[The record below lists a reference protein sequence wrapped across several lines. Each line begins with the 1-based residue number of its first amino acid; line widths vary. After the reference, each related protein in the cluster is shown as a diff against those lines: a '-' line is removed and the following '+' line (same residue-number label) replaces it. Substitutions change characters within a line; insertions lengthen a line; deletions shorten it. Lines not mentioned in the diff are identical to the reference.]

1 MKNSQNLL
9 LKDRGTTRWKSERPS
24 DEPADVSW
32 IMVDGEDD
40 LRVLREGALF
50 QIVFH
55 PLHEDP
61 ALVNERPDQL
71 VAHFFI
77 FPIVTPLSEIKC
89 LVYSATHFFREY
101 SWFHKPP
108 VKVTENPAVLGR
120 RVRLEDKQGEN
131 CVKHGIIRSI
141 DH

>member
-1 MKNSQNLL
+1 M
-9 LKDRGTTRWKSERPS
+9 
-24 DEPADVSW
+24 
-32 IMVDGEDD
+32 GEGD
-40 LRVLREGALF
+40 LRFLSEGALL
-50 QIVFH
+50 QIVFYS
-55 PLHEDP
+55 LHEGP
-61 ALVNERPDQL
+61 ALLDERPDQL

-77 FPIVTPLSEIKC
+77 FPIVSSLSEIKC
-89 LVYSATHFFREY
+89 LVYYAAHFFREY

-131 CVKHGIIRSI
+131 CVKHSIIRSI

>member
-1 MKNSQNLL
+1 MEETDKHIKKTEGRG
-9 LKDRGTTRWKSERPS
+9 KDRLKTAPLG
-24 DEPADVSW
+24 
-32 IMVDGEDD
+32 DD
-40 LRVLREGALF
+40 SLRFLREGALS

-55 PLHEDP
+55 SLHEDP
-61 ALVNERPDQL
+61 ALLDERPDQL

-89 LVYSATHFFREY
+89 LVYYAAHFFREN

-108 VKVTENPAVLGR
+108 VKVTKNSAVLGR
-120 RVRLEDKQGEN
+120 RVWLEDKQGEN
-131 CVKHGIIRSI
+131 CVKHGIIGSI